1 MERREFLKG
10 CILVVAGASVPL
22 SALTLIDPKQVLA
35 ANPDIQWAFL
45 VDTNKCVGCGF
56 CVKACKTE
64 NDIPFDAHVSRT
76 WVERYVYTK
85 DDKRYVD
92 SPNAALYGYTESRV
106 DLGRGE
112 FKEIDPKNV
121 GKAFFVPK
129 LCNHCSSPACT
140 QVCPVGATY
149 KTDDGVVL
157 VDRSWCIGC
166 GYCIMAC
173 PYAARFFHPVHHVV
187 DKCTFCYHRLSKGL
201 DSACVNACPF
211 GARRMGNIHDVNDPI
226 TQIIMNERV
235 GVLKDEFGTK
245 PQAFYIGLAQEVR

>member
-1 MERREFLKG
+1 
-10 CILVVAGASVPL
+10 
-22 SALTLIDPKQVLA
+22 
-35 ANPDIQWAFL
+35 
-45 VDTNKCVGCGF
+45 
-56 CVKACKTE
+56 
-64 NDIPFDAHVSRT
+64 
-76 WVERYVYTK
+76 
-85 DDKRYVD
+85 VD
-92 SPNAALYGYTESRV
+92 SPNAAVKGFIESRI

-149 KTDDGVVL
+149 KTDDGVIL
-157 VDRSWCIGC
+157 VDRTWCIGC

-173 PYAARFFHPVHHVV
+173 PYAARFFHPVLHVV

-211 GARRMGNIHDVNDPI
+211 GARRMGNIHDPEDPI
-226 TQIIMNERV
+226 TKIIMNERV